1 MTGEDLL
8 EYVIG
13 KAILK
18 RDIFWGLYE
27 VVGQGQLG
35 KNQRQGSSLLRGD
48 VLVANIACF
57 PPFA

>member
-8 EYVIG
+8 EYVVG
-13 KAILK
+13 KAILN

-35 KNQRQGSSLLRGD
+35 KNKRHRSSMLRGY
-48 VLVANIACF
+48 VLVANSACF
-57 PPFA
+57 PPS